1 MGEQAHA
8 CPSGSEVD
16 GCRGE
21 SGSVSRRSLIVG
33 LGSTAVLLGLGSLK
47 LVGSESLVRPP
58 GGQDEAALAS
68 KCIHCYRCVES
79 CPNAVIRPARLDHGV
94 LNMGTPHLVFSGDAP
109 GELDSIA
116 YCDACA
122 AENDGM
128 PRCVQVCPSTAL
140 SLSPDVV
147 ARDVVIGTAE
157 IDPSLCIAY
166 RSGHCAFCY
175 DACVQA
181 RGEDGAAILYRGA
194 EGSDDL
200 STRLP
205 VVDASKCNGCGA
217 CEAVCV
223 SAQAGSTLSAST
235 RAIVVKP
242 LEG

>member
-1 MGEQAHA
+1 MSEQARA
-8 CPSGSEVD
+8 CSGDDAQGGRCEE
-16 GCRGE
+16 G
-21 SGSVSRRSLIVG
+21 GSVTRRALIAG
-33 LGSTAVLLGLGSLK
+33 LGSTAVLLGLGSLRFA
-47 LVGSESLVRPP
+47 GSEPLVRPP

-68 KCIHCYRCVES
+68 KCIHCYRCAES
-79 CPNAVIRPARLDHGV
+79 CPNGVIRPARLNHGV

-116 YCDACA
+116 YCDVCA
-122 AENDGM
+122 ADNGGV

-140 SLSPDVV
+140 SLAPNV
-147 ARDVVIGTAE
+147 AAKDVVIGTAE

-181 RGEDGAAILYRGA
+181 RGEQLSAIFYQGSDGAN
-194 EGSDDL
+194 DL

-205 VVDASKCNGCGA
+205 VVDAAKCNGCGA